1 MKNIFNQTLIM
12 FSQSGL
18 INPQY
23 YKLVNELEALK
34 RRVKKLDGKIVFFV
48 QQPFNPSTATMVVSE
63 AEVDQI
69 VTQAMYL

>member
-1 MKNIFNQTLIM
+1 MKDMFVQTIM
-12 FSQSGL
+12 MFFQSGQ

-48 QQPFNPSTATMVVSE
+48 H
-63 AEVDQI
+63 
-69 VTQAMYL
+69 